1 MAAFLRVLFCSL
13 ALLAAAVAAE
23 AQRAVRINLGTL
35 APRGSSYH
43 NALMQMG
50 ETWRER
56 SNGRVRLV
64 IYPDGAQGSEAD
76 MVRLMRVGTLQSGL
90 LTGGGL
96 TAIEEAVAGLQNM
109 PLVFRDLEELDY
121 VMETLRP
128 MLEARLRAR
137 GFETLFWVDAGWV
150 RFFST
155 EPAVTPADFQRH
167 RMFVWADPK
176 QVAIMRRIGQNPVA
190 LESADLPAALQ
201 TGMVTAAP
209 LPPIVALASQFDRR
223 VPHMLRLNYAPLVGA
238 AVVSAAAWE
247 RVPAELRPV
256 LLEAAREAGEEIRR
270 RSREE
275 SDEAVRAMQARGLTV
290 HEVTPAAL
298 AEWETVVNG
307 VYPEIRGTLVPAEV
321 FDQVK
326 ELLAA
331 RRAAGGDARAR

>member
-1 MAAFLRVLFCSL
+1 MPVHFR
-13 ALLAAAVAAE
+13 LLACTLAVLLGATLAE

-43 NALMQMG
+43 SALMQMG
-50 ETWRER
+50 EAWREG

-76 MVRLMRVGTLQSGL
+76 MVRLMRVGTLQAGL

-121 VMETLRP
+121 VLEAMRP
-128 MLEARLRAR
+128 RLEARLRAK

-155 EPAVTPADFQRH
+155 EAAVTPTDFQRH
-167 RMFVWADPK
+167 RLFVWADPK

-190 LESADLPAALQ
+190 LEAADLPAALQ

-223 VPHMLRLNYAPLVGA
+223 VPHMLRLNYAPLIGA
-238 AVVSAAAWE
+238 AVVSTAAWE
-247 RVPAELRPV
+247 RVPADLRPA
-256 LLEAAREAGEEIRR
+256 LLAAAHEAGAEIRR

-290 HEVTPAAL
+290 HEPTPEVL
-298 AEWETVVNG
+298 AEWETLVAG
-307 VYPEIRGTLVPAEV
+307 VYGDIRGTLVPAEV
-321 FDQVK
+321 FDEVK
-326 ELLAA
+326 RLLEA
-331 RRAAGGDARAR
+331 RRAGTARR